1 MRYRT
6 CFIPPTLR
14 APLAQYLLE
23 HPEPFSGLIR
33 RILGTFLENAGYT
46 PDHVVDGNTKGGQ

>member
-1 MRYRT
+1 MHYRT

-14 APLAQYLLE
+14 APLARYLAE

-33 RILGTFLENAGYT
+33 RILGTFLENAGYSPET
-46 PDHVVDGNTKGGQ
+46 MKEAQDAKL

>member
-6 CFIPPTLR
+6 CFIPTTLR
-14 APLAQYLLE
+14 APLARYLLD

-33 RILGTFLENAGYT
+33 RILGTFLGNAGYA
-46 PDHVVDGNTKGGQ
+46 PDHFGDVNKKEDK

>member
-6 CFIPPTLR
+6 CFIPTTLR
-14 APLAQYLLE
+14 APLARYLLD

-46 PDHVVDGNTKGGQ
+46 PETMKEGQ